1 MKQTF
6 LSTPYSTLVM
16 LLGKLGGLLRV
27 IRFQTYA
34 LLTLAWNRKTH
45 PIVRA
50 VLAKEHNVGAFGR
63 CIHEG
68 RHQRVT
74 VVCYRA
80 SFVLVARGSVPLSY

>member
-1 MKQTF
+1 MEQTF
-6 LSTPYSTLVM
+6 LSTPYSTLV
-16 LLGKLGGLLRV
+16 LLFRKLGCFDGI
-27 IRFQTYA
+27 IRFQADA

-50 VLAKEHNVGAFGR
+50 VLAKEHNVGALGR
-63 CIHEG
+63 CIHQG

-80 SFVLVARGSVPLSY
+80 SFVLVARGSVSLSY